1 MQPKLPSITIKILE
15 SYKLWHELRKN
26 LEKFN
31 KYSIGIKID
40 NLYVEIIER
49 LFQAQ
54 YISKEKK
61 AEVLQFATIKLDT
74 LKFFIFTLLEIKGT
88 SEEMYL
94 KLNSTLE
101 EVGKMLY
108 GWKQQAL
115 KQTGTKTTQ

>member
-1 MQPKLPSITIKILE
+1 
-15 SYKLWHELRKN
+15 LRKN

-61 AEVLQFATIKLDT
+61 VEVLQFATIKLDT
-74 LKFFIFTLLEIKGT
+74 LKFFVFTLLEIKGT

-94 KLNSTLE
+94 KLNDTLE

-115 KQTGTKTTQ
+115 KQTETKTTQ

>member
-15 SYKLWHELRKN
+15 SYKLWHELRKS

-31 KYSIGIKID
+31 KYSIGLKID
-40 NLYVEIIER
+40 SLYVEIIER

-74 LKFFIFTLLEIKGT
+74 LKFFVFTLLEIKGV

-94 KLNSTLE
+94 KLNGTLE

-115 KQTGTKTTQ
+115 KQTETKTTQ

>member
-15 SYKLWHELRKN
+15 SYKLWHELRKG

-31 KYSIGIKID
+31 KYSIGLKID

-61 AEVLQFATIKLDT
+61 VEVLQLATIKLDT
-74 LKFFIFTLLEIKGT
+74 LKFFVFALLEIKGIN
-88 SEEMYL
+88 EETFL
-94 KLNSTLE
+94 KLNITLE

-115 KQTGTKTTQ
+115 KQTETKTTQ

>member
-1 MQPKLPSITIKILE
+1 MQPKLPSFTIKILE

-40 NLYVEIIER
+40 NLYIEIIER

-74 LKFFIFTLLEIKGT
+74 LKFFIFTLLEIKGI

-94 KLNSTLE
+94 KLNGTLE

-115 KQTGTKTTQ
+115 KQTKTT

>member
-15 SYKLWHELRKN
+15 SYKLWHELRKT

-31 KYSIGIKID
+31 KYSIGLKID
-40 NLYVEIIER
+40 SLYVEIIER

-61 AEVLQFATIKLDT
+61 VEVLQLATIKLDT
-74 LKFFIFTLLEIKGT
+74 LKFFVFTLLEIKGT
-88 SEEMYL
+88 SEEIYL
-94 KLNSTLE
+94 KLNGTLE

-115 KQTGTKTTQ
+115 KQTETKTTQ

>member
-74 LKFFIFTLLEIKGT
+74 LKFFVFTLLEIKGT

-94 KLNSTLE
+94 KLNDTLE

-115 KQTGTKTTQ
+115 KQTETKTTQ